1 LLIYGLQIPKRADV
15 MSPETKEEF
24 RDALRRGGAV
34 AIAAAPFAVL
44 FGAVAVDNGLSIAEA
59 TLMSATLYAGASQL
73 VGVELFNHHVA
84 PWLVVLSIFA
94 VNFRHVLYS
103 AAIAPHI
110 RHLTFWEKATSL
122 FLLTDPQF
130 AETERRADRGIRVSY
145 LWLMVL
151 GLSVYVPWLFLTI
164 LGAFLGNLIGDP
176 KAIGIDVLLP
186 VYFMGLVLGFRS
198 RANWLPVVLASG
210 AGSILAL
217 HFVGSPW
224 HVSLGALA
232 GIIVAALLPLDNAE
246 APAGDVV
253 EGEA

>member
-1 LLIYGLQIPKRADV
+1 MTPA
-15 MSPETKEEF
+15 TKEEI
-24 RDALRRGGAV
+24 RDAFRRGISVAV
-34 AIAAAPFAVL
+34 AASPFAVL
-44 FGAVAVDNGLSIAEA
+44 FGAVAIDNGLTVAEA

-73 VGVELFNHHVA
+73 VGVELFNHNVA

-110 RHLTFWEKATSL
+110 RHLTFWQKATSL

-130 AETERRADRGIRVSY
+130 AETERRADAGIRVSY
-145 LWLMVL
+145 IWLMVL
-151 GLSVYVPWLFLTI
+151 GFSVYVPWLCLSVI
-164 LGAFLGNLIGDP
+164 GGLLGNLIGDP
-176 KAIGIDVLLP
+176 KAIGLDVLLP
-186 VYFMGLVLGFRS
+186 IYFMGLVLGFRS
-198 RANWLPVVLASG
+198 RANWLPVVLASA

-217 HFVGSPW
+217 QFVGSPW

-232 GIIVAALLPLDNAE
+232 GIAVAAVLSLDEKESAATVGE
-246 APAGDVV
+246 TV

>member
-1 LLIYGLQIPKRADV
+1 MTPA
-15 MSPETKEEF
+15 TKDEI
-24 RDALRRGGAV
+24 RDAFRRGIAV

-44 FGAVAVDNGLSIAEA
+44 FGAVAVDNGLTIAETA
-59 TLMSATLYAGASQL
+59 LMSATLYAGASQL
-73 VGVELFNHHVA
+73 VGVELFNHNVA

-103 AAIAPHI
+103 AAIAAHI
-110 RHLTFWEKATSL
+110 RHLTFWQKATSL

-130 AETERRADRGIRVSY
+130 AETERRADAGIRVSY
-145 LWLMVL
+145 VWSMVL
-151 GLSVYVPWLFLTI
+151 GLSVYVPWLCLTI
-164 LGAFLGNLIGDP
+164 VGGFLGNLIGDP

-186 VYFMGLVLGFRS
+186 IYFMGLVLGFRS
-198 RANWLPVVLASG
+198 RANWLPVVIASA
-210 AGSILAL
+210 AGSILAM

-232 GIIVAALLPLDNAE
+232 GVVVAALMPLDGKESE
-246 APAGDVV
+246 AAIGTTA

>member
-1 LLIYGLQIPKRADV
+1 MTPA
-15 MSPETKEEF
+15 TKDEI
-24 RDALRRGGAV
+24 RDAFRRGIAV

-44 FGAVAVDNGLSIAEA
+44 FGAVAVDNGLTIAETA
-59 TLMSATLYAGASQL
+59 LMSATLYAGASQL
-73 VGVELFNHHVA
+73 VGVELFNHNVA

-103 AAIAPHI
+103 AAIAAHI
-110 RHLTFWEKATSL
+110 RHLTFWQKATSL

-130 AETERRADRGIRVSY
+130 AETERRADAGIRVSY
-145 LWLMVL
+145 VWSMVL
-151 GLSVYVPWLFLTI
+151 GLSVYVPWLCLTI
-164 LGAFLGNLIGDP
+164 VGGFLGNLIGDP

-186 VYFMGLVLGFRS
+186 IYFMGLVLGFRS
-198 RANWLPVVLASG
+198 RTNWLPVVLASA
-210 AGSILAL
+210 AGSILAM

-232 GIIVAALLPLDNAE
+232 GVVVAALMPLDGKESE
-246 APAGDVV
+246 AAIGTAA

>member
-1 LLIYGLQIPKRADV
+1 MTPA
-15 MSPETKEEF
+15 TKDEI
-24 RDALRRGGAV
+24 RDAFRRGIAI

-44 FGAVAVDNGLSIAEA
+44 FGAVAVDNGLTIAETA
-59 TLMSATLYAGASQL
+59 LMSATLYAGASQL
-73 VGVELFNHHVA
+73 VGVELFNHNVA

-103 AAIAPHI
+103 AAIAAHI
-110 RHLTFWEKATSL
+110 RHLTFWQKATSL

-130 AETERRADRGIRVSY
+130 AETERRADAGIRVSY
-145 LWLMVL
+145 VWSMVL
-151 GLSVYVPWLFLTI
+151 GLSVYVPWLCLTI
-164 LGAFLGNLIGDP
+164 VGGFLGNLIGDP

-186 VYFMGLVLGFRS
+186 IYFMGLVLGFRS
-198 RANWLPVVLASG
+198 RANWLPVVIASA
-210 AGSILAL
+210 AGSILAM

-232 GIIVAALLPLDNAE
+232 GVVVAALMPLDGKESE
-246 APAGDVV
+246 AAIGTTA

>member
-1 LLIYGLQIPKRADV
+1 MTPD
-15 MSPETKEEF
+15 TKEEI
-24 RDALRRGGAV
+24 RDAFRRGIAV
-34 AIAAAPFAVL
+34 AIAASPFAVL
-44 FGAVAVDNGLSIAEA
+44 FGAISIDNGLTVAEA

-110 RHLTFWEKATSL
+110 RHLTFWQKATSL

-130 AETERRADRGIRVSY
+130 AETERRADAGLRVSY
-145 LWLMVL
+145 IWLMVL
-151 GLSVYVPWLFLTI
+151 GFSVYVPWLCLTVVGG
-164 LGAFLGNLIGDP
+164 LLGNLIGDP
-176 KAIGIDVLLP
+176 RAIGIDVLLP
-186 VYFMGLVLGFRS
+186 VYFMGLVMGFRS

-210 AGSILAL
+210 VGSVLAM

-232 GIIVAALLPLDNAE
+232 GVAVAAVLPLDKEDE
-246 APAGDVV
+246 APVATVA

>member
-1 LLIYGLQIPKRADV
+1 
-15 MSPETKEEF
+15 MTPETKEEI
-24 RDALRRGGAV
+24 RDAFRRGIAV
-34 AIAAAPFAVL
+34 AIAASPFAVL
-44 FGAVAVDNGLSIAEA
+44 FGAVSIDNGLTVAEA

-110 RHLTFWEKATSL
+110 RHLTFWQKATSL

-130 AETERRADRGIRVSY
+130 AETARRADAGLRVSY
-145 LWLMVL
+145 IWLMVL
-151 GLSVYVPWLFLTI
+151 GFSVYVPWLCLTVVGG
-164 LGAFLGNLIGDP
+164 LLGNLIGDP
-176 KAIGIDVLLP
+176 RAIGIDVLLP
-186 VYFMGLVLGFRS
+186 VYFMGLVMGFRS

-210 AGSILAL
+210 VGSVLAM

-232 GIIVAALLPLDNAE
+232 GVAVAALLPLDKEDE
-246 APAGDVV
+246 APAGTVA

>member
-1 LLIYGLQIPKRADV
+1 MTPA
-15 MSPETKEEF
+15 TKDEV
-24 RDALRRGGAV
+24 RDAFRRGIAV

-44 FGAVAVDNGLSIAEA
+44 FGAVAVDNGLTIAETA
-59 TLMSATLYAGASQL
+59 LMSATLYAGASQL
-73 VGVELFNHHVA
+73 VGVELFNHNVA

-103 AAIAPHI
+103 AAIAAHI
-110 RHLTFWEKATSL
+110 RHLTFWQKATSL

-130 AETERRADRGIRVSY
+130 AETERRADAGIRVSY
-145 LWLMVL
+145 VWSMVL
-151 GLSVYVPWLFLTI
+151 GLSVYVPWLCLTI
-164 LGAFLGNLIGDP
+164 VGGFLGNLIGDP

-186 VYFMGLVLGFRS
+186 IYFMGLVLGFRS

-210 AGSILAL
+210 AGSILAM

-232 GIIVAALLPLDNAE
+232 GVVVAALMPLDGKESEVAIGKT
-246 APAGDVV
+246 A

>member
-1 LLIYGLQIPKRADV
+1 MTPD
-15 MSPETKEEF
+15 TKEEI
-24 RDALRRGGAV
+24 RDAFRRGIAV
-34 AIAAAPFAVL
+34 AIAASPFAVL
-44 FGAVAVDNGLSIAEA
+44 FGAVSIDNGLTVAEA

-110 RHLTFWEKATSL
+110 RHLTFWQKATSL

-130 AETERRADRGIRVSY
+130 AETERRADAGLRVSY
-145 LWLMVL
+145 IWLMVL
-151 GLSVYVPWLFLTI
+151 GFSVYVPWLCLTVVGG
-164 LGAFLGNLIGDP
+164 LLGNLIGDP
-176 KAIGIDVLLP
+176 RAIGIDVLLP
-186 VYFMGLVLGFRS
+186 VYFMGLVMGFRS

-210 AGSILAL
+210 VGSVLAM

-232 GIIVAALLPLDNAE
+232 GVAVAALLPLDKEEDTPVGTVA
-246 APAGDVV
+246 

>member
-1 LLIYGLQIPKRADV
+1 MTPD
-15 MSPETKEEF
+15 TKEEI
-24 RDALRRGGAV
+24 RDAFRRGIAV
-34 AIAAAPFAVL
+34 AIAASPFAVL
-44 FGAVAVDNGLSIAEA
+44 FGAVSIDNGLTVAEA

-110 RHLTFWEKATSL
+110 RHLTFWQKATSL

-130 AETERRADRGIRVSY
+130 AETERRADAGLRVSY

-151 GLSVYVPWLFLTI
+151 GFSVYVPWLCLTVVGG
-164 LGAFLGNLIGDP
+164 LLGNLIGDP
-176 KAIGIDVLLP
+176 RAIGIDVLLP
-186 VYFMGLVLGFRS
+186 VYFMGLVMGFRS

-210 AGSILAL
+210 VGSVLAM

-232 GIIVAALLPLDNAE
+232 GVAVAALLPLDKEDETPVGTVA
-246 APAGDVV
+246 

>member
-1 LLIYGLQIPKRADV
+1 MTPD
-15 MSPETKEEF
+15 TKEEI
-24 RDALRRGGAV
+24 RDAFRRGIAV
-34 AIAAAPFAVL
+34 AIAASPFAVL
-44 FGAVAVDNGLSIAEA
+44 FGAVSIDNGLTVAEA

-110 RHLTFWEKATSL
+110 RHLTFWQKATSL

-130 AETERRADRGIRVSY
+130 AETERRADAGIRVSY

-151 GLSVYVPWLFLTI
+151 GFSVYVPWLCLTVVGG
-164 LGAFLGNLIGDP
+164 LLGNLIGDP
-176 KAIGIDVLLP
+176 RAIGIDVLLP
-186 VYFMGLVLGFRS
+186 VYFMGLVMGFRS

-210 AGSILAL
+210 VGSVLAM

-232 GIIVAALLPLDNAE
+232 GVAVAALLPLDKEDETPVGTVA
-246 APAGDVV
+246 

>member
-1 LLIYGLQIPKRADV
+1 MTPD
-15 MSPETKEEF
+15 TKEEI
-24 RDALRRGGAV
+24 RDAFRRGIAV
-34 AIAAAPFAVL
+34 AIAASPFAVL
-44 FGAVAVDNGLSIAEA
+44 FGAVAVDNGLTFAE
-59 TLMSATLYAGASQL
+59 TSLMSATLYAGASQL

-103 AAIAPHI
+103 AAMAPHV
-110 RHLTFWEKATSL
+110 RHLTFWQKATSF

-130 AETERRADRGIRVSY
+130 AETERRADAGLRVSY
-145 LWLMVL
+145 IWLMVL
-151 GLSVYVPWLFLTI
+151 GLSVYVPWLCLTI
-164 LGAFLGNLIGDP
+164 VGGLLGNLIGDP
-176 KAIGIDVLLP
+176 RAIGIDVLLP
-186 VYFMGLVLGFRS
+186 VYFMGLVMGFRS

-210 AGSILAL
+210 VGSVLAM

-232 GIIVAALLPLDNAE
+232 GVAVAALLPLDKEEDTPVGTVA
-246 APAGDVV
+246 

>member
-1 LLIYGLQIPKRADV
+1 MTPA
-15 MSPETKEEF
+15 TKDEI
-24 RDALRRGGAV
+24 RDAFRRGIAV

-44 FGAVAVDNGLSIAEA
+44 FGAVAVDNGLTIAETA
-59 TLMSATLYAGASQL
+59 LMSATLYAGASQL
-73 VGVELFNHHVA
+73 VGVELFNHNVA

-103 AAIAPHI
+103 AAIAAHI
-110 RHLTFWEKATSL
+110 RHLTFWQKATSL

-130 AETERRADRGIRVSY
+130 AETERRADAGIRVNYVWS
-145 LWLMVL
+145 MVL
-151 GLSVYVPWLFLTI
+151 GLSVYVPWLCLTI
-164 LGAFLGNLIGDP
+164 VGGFLGNLIGDP

-186 VYFMGLVLGFRS
+186 IYFMGLVLGFRS
-198 RANWLPVVLASG
+198 RANWLPVVIASA
-210 AGSILAL
+210 AGSILAM

-232 GIIVAALLPLDNAE
+232 GVVVAALMPIDGKESE
-246 APAGDVV
+246 AAIGKTA

>member
-1 LLIYGLQIPKRADV
+1 MTPA
-15 MSPETKEEF
+15 TKEEI
-24 RDALRRGGAV
+24 RDAFRRGIAV
-34 AIAAAPFAVL
+34 AIAASPFAVL
-44 FGAVAVDNGLSIAEA
+44 FGAVAIDNGLTVAEA

-73 VGVELFNHHVA
+73 VGVELFNHNVA

-103 AAIAPHI
+103 AAMAPHI
-110 RHLTFWEKATSL
+110 RHLTFWQKATSL

-130 AETERRADRGIRVSY
+130 AETERRGDAGIRVSY
-145 LWLMVL
+145 IWLMVL
-151 GLSVYVPWLFLTI
+151 GLSVYVPWLCLTVVGG
-164 LGAFLGNLIGDP
+164 LLGNLIGDP

-186 VYFMGLVLGFRS
+186 VYFLGLVLGFRS

-210 AGSILAL
+210 AGSILAM

-232 GIIVAALLPLDNAE
+232 GIAVAAFLPLDKEDE
-246 APAGDVV
+246 APIGDVA